1 MPAGMNRADKNQAG
15 KDPSG
20 EAGGIAG
27 QGSGRRRGRVLAMKL
42 LYQAEMAGGVPD
54 ISRGSS
60 SLEEFGEAPE
70 RAREF
75 ALELA
80 RGVVGKRAELDAA
93 VGEVMQKWDPGRLAA
108 VDAQLL
114 RVAAY
119 ELLFCPD
126 IPGRVSINE
135 ALEIGREYST
145 AESVKFMNGVLDAL
159 AQKKAPEKLKG

>member
-1 MPAGMNRADKNQAG
+1 MAADMNRADRN
-15 KDPSG
+15 PSG
-20 EAGGIAG
+20 EAGGAAG

-54 ISRGSS
+54 ISGGSS

-80 RGVVGKRAELDAA
+80 RGVVEKRTELDAA
-93 VGEVMQKWDPGRLAA
+93 LGEVMRKWDPGRLAA